1 MKFKLTISKVY
12 NRVAVMK
19 ALRKQDPNL
28 SLRGALDIVNNV
40 PYIKIS
46 DSNCY
51 GHLPVILDGIADCTY
66 ERILSDKEKINE
78 ALISFNKKALE
89 YAIKWRKSLSIH
101 DRICHEFLI
110 KQAIKKAKIYD

>member
-46 DSNCY
+46 
-51 GHLPVILDGIADCTY
+51 I
-66 ERILSDKEKINE
+66 
-78 ALISFNKKALE
+78 
-89 YAIKWRKSLSIH
+89 
-101 DRICHEFLI
+101 
-110 KQAIKKAKIYD
+110 